1 MNWYR
6 AQVGTVDRP
15 SSTVP
20 DDSPQE
26 GRSRFRRTALLVLA
40 GFVLLCLVRV
50 ITGANQLTASG
61 TLTVTL
67 TATMPIAMCGL
78 GGLWAERAGVV
89 NIGLEGMLIMGTL
102 GAGYFG
108 FHYGVW
114 AGVLGATVLG
124 LLGGALHALATVVF
138 GVDHI
143 VSGVAINIIA
153 LGVAGFL
160 AEAWFSALE
169 GGGPTQSPPLPSP
182 PEIDLLFI
190 ADPMNTLEE
199 KHWFLVSDLAAVVE
213 MLTRN
218 LSVLVLIGL
227 VLIFGSTWALWR
239 TRFGLR
245 LRSCGEAPSA
255 AETLGVN
262 VYRYKFVAVLISGA
276 CAGLGGAMLS
286 MVSSS
291 GFQVGQTGGR
301 GYIGLAAM
309 IFGNWRPVGMF
320 LGSLL
325 FGYTEALPL
334 REGTVTLHGLLL
346 LVAVVLFAFA
356 VLQLLR
362 GARSSGLASLVFAG
376 LFLAWYLT
384 TDEVAREF
392 TTMAPYVM
400 TLLVLAFASQRLR
413 MPAADG
419 RVYRKGSAG

>member
-1 MNWYR
+1 M
-6 AQVGTVDRP
+6 
-15 SSTVP
+15 STIINTQPPVEAP
-20 DDSPQE
+20 PE
-26 GRSRFRRTALLVLA
+26 RRSRLRRTALLVLA

-50 ITGANQLTASG
+50 ITGADQLTSAG
-61 TLTVTL
+61 TLAVTL

-89 NIGLEGMLIMGTL
+89 NIGLEGMMIMGTL
-102 GAGYFG
+102 GVGYFG

-114 AGVLGATVLG
+114 AGVLGATFLG
-124 LLGGALHALATVVF
+124 LLGGVLHALATVVF

-153 LGVAGFL
+153 VGVTGFL

-169 GGGPTQSPPLPSP
+169 GGGPTQSPPLPTP
-182 PEIDLLFI
+182 PEIDIAFI
-190 ADPMNTLEE
+190 ADPMSTLGD
-199 KHWFLVSDLAAVVE
+199 KHWFLISDLAAVVE

-218 LSVLVLIGL
+218 LSSLVLIGL
-227 VLIFGSTWALWR
+227 VLIFGSIWALWH

-262 VYRYKFVAVLISGA
+262 VYRYKFIAVLISGA
-276 CAGLGGAMLS
+276 CAGLGGALLA
-286 MVSSS
+286 MVAS
-291 GFQVGQTGGR
+291 GGYQNGQTGGR

-320 LGSLL
+320 LGSTL
-325 FGYTEALPL
+325 FGYTQALSL
-334 REGTVTLHGLLL
+334 REGTVALHGLLL
-346 LVAVVLFAFA
+346 LVVA
-356 VLQLLR
+356 LLLGLALYHLR
-362 GARSSGLASLVFAG
+362 KGARRAGIASLVFAG
-376 LFLAWYLT
+376 ALLAWYLT

-400 TLLVLAFASQRLR
+400 VLLVLAFASQRLR

-419 RVYRKGSAG
+419 RPYRKGSAG